1 MRFFLVDTCMKKQPS
16 LVFCILMDLIGMASF
31 SIPLIGEFADVIWAP
46 LSAIIYTRAFGGGWK
61 GTFGGVFSFVEEL
74 LPGTDII
81 PTFTLT
87 WLYNNYVKKPGR
99 TFSVAGRTL

>member
-1 MRFFLVDTCMKKQPS
+1 MKKQPS

-31 SIPLIGEFADVIWAP
+31 SIPLIGEFADIIWAP
-46 LSAIIYTRAFGGGWK
+46 LSAFIYYRAFGGK
-61 GTFGGVFSFVEEL
+61 KAVFGSVFSFVEEL

-87 WLYNNYVKKPGR
+87 WLYQQYVKKPGR
-99 TFSVAGRTL
+99 TVSVAGRAL